1 MDLIPGEFS
10 AVLYWKSL
18 QGSSRPWFSSPNALD
33 GFAMGRVLAAVGE
46 WSMDSL
52 SVYHLERYKPTS
64 VGEWSDVGDSVL
76 QFTLPKATQVSL
88 SYNLPLSQS
97 DNPQFTSWTEDS
109 WGRVETR
116 LVIDGIAYRH
126 MSSLVDGSV
135 RGIKNARAS
144 MVLPLAGGSHSARLQ
159 WKNVDGSRWRAVSFI
174 TDQTSSYASIF
185 ISVNTWNNDPKIIA
199 PTIVSGEEDKTVEIV
214 GISISDTDS
223 EMALDYEVTVTM
235 SVKNGVLSL
244 DPTPGITFSSGNGDR
259 NEYLLFSG
267 TLSSV
272 NTYLTRMWYRSYL
285 NWYGDDELRI
295 KVVDQGVTGFT
306 TATMDE
312 SSVMIRI
319 VSVNDP
325 PQLSVPSTQFLL
337 EDQQISIFGV
347 RVYDVDPAF
356 AHSNSTFEVQLF
368 VISGVLGLGSSGGVE
383 MMEGDGVA
391 DKLLR
396 FRGELHAINSA
407 LFEIKYRPDKDFN
420 TRQHVERLGIRV
432 RDFNYLDNTI
442 TDVFKSV
449 SIEVQ
454 SVDDPVLIMPL
465 EQFTITI
472 RGYAIKLLG
481 ETNAP
486 VLVRA
491 QLLAMTPIGE
501 IQLSTPSS
509 SFPAGVTKLPAGD
522 QPSSSVYLS
531 GPLAGVSGIL
541 QSVIFTRAPSFYG
554 YEVIFVRLSI
564 GPEFG
569 IVEDSTIQ
577 LNLRSN
583 SSSEHW
589 SISKVSPSRGK
600 KEGGTTVSV
609 TGKGFQ
615 EWPDEALWC
624 RFGRSALVPATV
636 ESDILLT
643 CVSPSAS
650 ADLPKRT
657 FIMVTNGDNFY
668 SNPIVFV
675 YEESWTVSSV
685 SPTGGPRSGGTRV
698 LIQGDAFPLDT
709 ALLCM
714 FGNDTTTARVLSPST
729 VLCQAPM
736 VTKDTTDVHLRLTTN
751 SQDFTQPFLFS
762 YQDSPEID
770 AINPPYGS
778 SNGGDIIAITGSN
791 FFADK
796 KSNCVFNG
804 TIVTPVSFK
813 TSNLIT
819 CHSPAIDFDA
829 VDSFSITVAVTFDGV
844 SYPSPEN
851 FRVYAPPTVSSVS
864 PPFITRSGDMLTVS
878 GSQYQNLSSLSCHF
892 SNGGPSTVAS
902 AIFVS
907 PFVVQCRVPVLHRPG
922 TWIGLLV
929 SFSEA
934 SSQLRSSLN
943 SLYLLRY
950 APLPSILSATP
961 LTLLRIGNPP
971 ITLRGLGMMAFHS
984 LWCNFVGAGST
995 QVTITSPTSA
1005 ECATPFLFTKDAL
1018 SLQILQVENI
1028 LSQKTV
1034 LAVYEYVVVDPIEV
1048 QTVVPSLGLTNGGTI
1063 MTIFTDSKVLQSV
1076 EEYSVL
1082 KCKVGGTLMPAAV
1095 LNNTALTCRSPAVYK
1110 PVTVPVEIW
1119 IGKVAGNAASFTYVA
1134 AIRME
1139 EVTPSRVS
1147 SAGGVTLHVTTSD
1160 LVFQGLS
1167 CLFGSIVVSAEIV
1180 AERTI
1185 SCMSPPH
1192 LETFGLLWLVN
1203 GEGTIMSENALV
1215 LSFYSYADV
1224 VSISPANGI
1233 VFPNTI
1239 EIEMDSLSSA
1249 HNVECVLRAN
1259 EVDSAIIVAD
1269 IVSFTSATCRL
1280 PTDMFAPP
1288 VKLILSVAVD
1298 NFTVVDQMNLY
1309 LVPSLVVKS
1318 ISPTVGFVGAKNLV
1332 RVELE
1337 SIDLVLPEYVC
1348 SFGGMLA
1355 TGNVDKAAKGSVI
1368 EFFSPVM
1375 NYTTEV
1381 SIAITANG
1389 VDFFEPKNIDAQST
1403 PSGHKWELPEE
1414 ERK

>member
-1 MDLIPGEFS
+1 MTLKTYKARITMNCLLFSILYIWLSRTVVVIAQSASPKLMWCASPLTPAILESPTDKWVDVPDTRVAMELLNEAVVMISYDVAVSHVTDFQPEGAQVADVSELSFRVAVDGTPYRQSATTVDDREPRIVIASGHLILEIPRGEHDVKLQWRKRGTHVLKWAVTSDILDGFAGGRSLTVSAQHRFIWYTQPTVSVSLMSVNKWEAVPGMTLNFRLSEPATVRFFFQLPARPELIQYSRDTAAYDEVEAVLEINGLRYRETGSYGIVEGSKKSTVQLQGSIIMDLIPGEFS

-319 VSVNDP
+319 ASVNDP

-368 VISGVLGLGSSGGVE
+368 VISGVIGLGSSGGVE

-391 DKLLR
+391 DQLLR

-420 TRQHVERLGIRV
+420 TKQHVERLGIRV

-481 ETNAP
+481 ETNAT

-851 FRVYAPPTVSSVS
+851 FRVYE
-864 PPFITRSGDMLTVS
+864 
-878 GSQYQNLSSLSCHF
+878 
-892 SNGGPSTVAS
+892 
-902 AIFVS
+902 
-907 PFVVQCRVPVLHRPG
+907 
-922 TWIGLLV
+922 
-929 SFSEA
+929 SE
-934 SSQLRSSLN
+934 
-943 SLYLLRY
+943 
-950 APLPSILSATP
+950 
-961 LTLLRIGNPP
+961 
-971 ITLRGLGMMAFHS
+971 
-984 LWCNFVGAGST
+984 
-995 QVTITSPTSA
+995 
-1005 ECATPFLFTKDAL
+1005 FT
-1018 SLQILQVENI
+1018 
-1028 LSQKTV
+1028 
-1034 LAVYEYVVVDPIEV
+1034 
-1048 QTVVPSLGLTNGGTI
+1048 
-1063 MTIFTDSKVLQSV
+1063 
-1076 EEYSVL
+1076 
-1082 KCKVGGTLMPAAV
+1082 
-1095 LNNTALTCRSPAVYK
+1095 
-1110 PVTVPVEIW
+1110 
-1119 IGKVAGNAASFTYVA
+1119 
-1134 AIRME
+1134 
-1139 EVTPSRVS
+1139 
-1147 SAGGVTLHVTTSD
+1147 
-1160 LVFQGLS
+1160 
-1167 CLFGSIVVSAEIV
+1167 
-1180 AERTI
+1180 
-1185 SCMSPPH
+1185 
-1192 LETFGLLWLVN
+1192 
-1203 GEGTIMSENALV
+1203 
-1215 LSFYSYADV
+1215 
-1224 VSISPANGI
+1224 
-1233 VFPNTI
+1233 
-1239 EIEMDSLSSA
+1239 
-1249 HNVECVLRAN
+1249 
-1259 EVDSAIIVAD
+1259 
-1269 IVSFTSATCRL
+1269 IVSFQQRRVKYCCFSNFCESFRRTMPRSCAPSPRYLDWTSRI
-1280 PTDMFAPP
+1280 
-1288 VKLILSVAVD
+1288 V
-1298 NFTVVDQMNLY
+1298 Q
-1309 LVPSLVVKS
+1309 
-1318 ISPTVGFVGAKNLV
+1318 
-1332 RVELE
+1332 
-1337 SIDLVLPEYVC
+1337 
-1348 SFGGMLA
+1348 
-1355 TGNVDKAAKGSVI
+1355 
-1368 EFFSPVM
+1368 
-1375 NYTTEV
+1375 
-1381 SIAITANG
+1381 
-1389 VDFFEPKNIDAQST
+1389 
-1403 PSGHKWELPEE
+1403 
-1414 ERK
+1414 